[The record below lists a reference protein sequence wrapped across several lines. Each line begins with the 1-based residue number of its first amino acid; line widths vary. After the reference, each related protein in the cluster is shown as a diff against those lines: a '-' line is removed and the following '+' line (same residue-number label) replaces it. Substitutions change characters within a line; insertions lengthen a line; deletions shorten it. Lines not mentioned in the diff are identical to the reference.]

1 MPQFSPDEITLMT
14 LYDPGTREGLI
25 AALRKMQ
32 PYTGEDEQA
41 LREMTAAVLDKLDQ
55 MTDQQYSQLLGE
67 TLT

>member
-1 MPQFSPDEITLMT
+1 MPQFSPDEITLML

-25 AALRKMQ
+25 ASLREMLL
-32 PYTGEDEQA
+32 YTNREEQA